1 LVEGH
6 TAPQHR
12 RHGKTRRRMPLI
24 QLQNQLQTIHARLVP
39 ATWGATMALPQLS
52 NKQQA
57 PQYSFPSALQSR
69 YLFGNSTAY
78 AWLLSE
84 NVAPKCIGLKM
95 VRREVVPTVAGTF
108 GATLGS
114 EHGWTHDHTDMFS
127 LRSQRNTQP
136 SRRKAIHVPPT
147 GHGTVWRIFAPLA
160 LISLCMLFLTS
171 PSGSCPGLT
180 DTSIRSS
187 PNPK

>member
-1 LVEGH
+1 
-6 TAPQHR
+6 
-12 RHGKTRRRMPLI
+12 MPLI

-136 SRRKAIHVPPT
+136 SRRKAIHVPP
-147 GHGTVWRIFAPLA
+147 HGPRDSLA
-160 LISLCMLFLTS
+160 DLRAIGTHLVMHAVPDKPIRFLPRPHRHVNTFLS
-171 PSGSCPGLT
+171 K
-180 DTSIRSS
+180 
-187 PNPK
+187 PKMATREKSVQPVF